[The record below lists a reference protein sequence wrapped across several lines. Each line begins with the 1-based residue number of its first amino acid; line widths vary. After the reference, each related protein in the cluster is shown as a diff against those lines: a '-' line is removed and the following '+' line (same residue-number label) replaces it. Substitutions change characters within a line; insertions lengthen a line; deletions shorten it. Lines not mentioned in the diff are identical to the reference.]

1 MIFRRIS
8 TLLTIVLTF
17 KAALS
22 VNITFSVDMKNE
34 VVSSDGVHLAGSFQ
48 SQAGYPDNWNPA
60 TTKMLDADGDD
71 IYTITLDIPQ
81 GYWEFKYVNGNNW
94 DGAEDALG
102 DCTVGQYNNRVLNVG
117 NESLMLK
124 TVVFGECPEALE
136 SNYTYPDTS
145 QPLFW
150 WNNRVF
156 YEIFV
161 RSFADS
167 DGDGIG
173 DFQGIIDKINYLND
187 NNPKTNSDLGI
198 GGIWL
203 MPMMKST
210 SYHGYDI
217 EDYYEVEDDYGSMT
231 DFQRLLDTCHAHDIK
246 VIIDLVINHSS
257 VNHPWFK
264 KSAAND
270 PTYRSWYR
278 WDENPPTDLGPWGQQ
293 VWHARNNSNYY
304 GIFWGGMPDLN
315 YDEPAVFDE
324 IKKITTYWLEKGVDG
339 FRLDAIKYLDEDGT
353 TLENTPKTFELLNQL
368 RQHVNEVKKDAFM
381 VGEVWDATPKVLPY
395 VSDTTLNSCFDF
407 TLADHI
413 RGAIFNKSAS
423 QLNVHLQYIQDNY
436 PLSQYSTFLTNHDQN
451 RIYSE
456 LNRTDWMKLASSI
469 YLTLPGVPFVYYGE
483 EIALTGVGD
492 HLNIRTPMQWNGS
505 NYAGFSNRS
514 PWRSFAQDFKGN
526 NVELQQESDSSIWS
540 HYQRIIDLRN
550 NETSLQ
556 EGIYWPIKTNHS
568 SLFTYARTHG
578 KMNQYRYVL
587 TLHNLGDTAINLV
600 GRTSQT
606 LLKPGTRYLQN
617 ALTGDDLGEI
627 MVNDSGEITQW
638 PDNFSLSAFSSLFL
652 RVWDAKTTKIHTE
665 NNVDVK
671 IYPNPTEGKVRIKSN
686 GSNLQYVSIYSVNGQ
701 QILERKLSNTTEGID
716 LSGFQKGL
724 YIMIIED
731 NQSNR
736 WIEKVM
742 IAR

>member
-1 MIFRRIS
+1 
-8 TLLTIVLTF
+8 
-17 KAALS
+17 
-22 VNITFSVDMKNE
+22 
-34 VVSSDGVHLAGSFQ
+34 
-48 SQAGYPDNWNPA
+48 
-60 TTKMLDADGDD
+60 
-71 IYTITLDIPQ
+71 
-81 GYWEFKYVNGNNW
+81 
-94 DGAEDALG
+94 
-102 DCTVGQYNNRVLNVG
+102 
-117 NESLMLK
+117 
-124 TVVFGECPEALE
+124 
-136 SNYTYPDTS
+136 
-145 QPLFW
+145 
-150 WNNRVF
+150 
-156 YEIFV
+156 
-161 RSFADS
+161 
-167 DGDGIG
+167 
-173 DFQGIIDKINYLND
+173 
-187 NNPKTNSDLGI
+187 
-198 GGIWL
+198 
-203 MPMMKST
+203 
-210 SYHGYDI
+210 
-217 EDYYEVEDDYGSMT
+217 
-231 DFQRLLDTCHAHDIK
+231 
-246 VIIDLVINHSS
+246 
-257 VNHPWFK
+257 
-264 KSAAND
+264 
-270 PTYRSWYR
+270 
-278 WDENPPTDLGPWGQQ
+278 
-293 VWHARNNSNYY
+293 
-304 GIFWGGMPDLN
+304 
-315 YDEPAVFDE
+315 
-324 IKKITTYWLEKGVDG
+324 
-339 FRLDAIKYLDEDGT
+339 
-353 TLENTPKTFELLNQL
+353 
-368 RQHVNEVKKDAFM
+368 
-381 VGEVWDATPKVLPY
+381 
-395 VSDTTLNSCFDF
+395 
-407 TLADHI
+407 
-413 RGAIFNKSAS
+413 
-423 QLNVHLQYIQDNY
+423 
-436 PLSQYSTFLTNHDQN
+436 
-451 RIYSE
+451 
-456 LNRTDWMKLASSI
+456 MKLASSI

-526 NVELQQESDSSIWS
+526 NVELQQGSDSSIWS

-578 KMNQYRYVL
+578 KMNPYRYVL
-587 TLHNLGDTAINLV
+587 TLHNLGDTAINMV

-606 LLKPGTRYLQN
+606 LLKPGTRYIQN